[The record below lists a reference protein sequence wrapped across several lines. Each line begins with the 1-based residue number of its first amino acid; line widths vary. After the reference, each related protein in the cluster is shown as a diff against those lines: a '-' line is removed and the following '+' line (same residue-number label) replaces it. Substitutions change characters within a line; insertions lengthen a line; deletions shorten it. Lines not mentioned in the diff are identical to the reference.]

1 MSLPGKTCFQ
11 NDLSYVERDVNLLTH
26 LFRYLLAAKFQ
37 AGYITPTAQSLIL
50 GDVKNVPNFWYLF
63 LTYINFLLLTT
74 AASSLYLRSNTIS

>member
-1 MSLPGKTCFQ
+1 MVILLLAFVLFYFFLYFEFYQHQYMSLPGKTCFQ

-50 GDVKNVPNFWYLF
+50 GDVKNVPNF
-63 LTYINFLLLTT
+63 
-74 AASSLYLRSNTIS
+74 